1 MMESQGGSGHLGLY
15 LYLLATTSDEIGLT
29 HVSSCCSGE
38 HLSVSST
45 DATWVLPEKVL
56 PRVCAARCIP
66 LTTSPADA
74 VTRDAEGIG
83 IHGLQSR
90 REGKFVLS
98 EVNL

>member
-1 MMESQGGSGHLGLY
+1 MGLARVGLY
-15 LYLLATTSDEIGLT
+15 LYLLATTSDAIGRT

-38 HLSVSST
+38 HLPVSST
-45 DATWVLPEKVL
+45 DAMWVLPKRVL

-66 LTTSPADA
+66 LISSPADTM
-74 VTRDAEGIG
+74 TRDAKGIG

-98 EVNL
+98 EVNF